1 MSDAMNNP
9 YANNPNQNGRNGQQ
23 PQGQPE
29 YGAYAPNQQ
38 SQGQQQSGNPNN
50 SSNPYPSEPQT
61 PRYFDGPNANQNPNQ
76 NGFFYASYTT
86 GQPYGQQNSQP
97 GTGNDNWQPISP
109 FKLAEEWLPKKA
121 KNAIRGTYAILGIA
135 AVILGLALLIW
146 PGATLKVAAI
156 ALGAYFVVSGVVRI
170 VTAIVELGLPG
181 GWRVLDI
188 LIGLMLSVG
197 GGVMLKDA
205 AFRSHACSAHH
216 HGGRPRLDVG
226 RRDGARGIMAH
237 AKLRM
242 GRDLR
247 AAVDCRRLHRAVLP
261 HQLHDLADSV
271 RRMRACGDRHR
282 RNRAR
287 IHVRQTQSQVIFT
300 AKAIKSD
307 YLCFPKGTKQQLSAL
322 FHAYHRPLFICY
334 YLFSRLAD
342 DFTKEVTIVA

>member
-1 MSDAMNNP
+1 MSDSMNNP
-9 YANNPNQNGRNGQQ
+9 YVNNPNQNGSNGQQ

-97 GTGNDNWQPISP
+97 GTGNDDWQPISP

-135 AVILGLALLIW
+135 AII
-146 PGATLKVAAI
+146 
-156 ALGAYFVVSGVVRI
+156 LGAYFVVSGVVRI

-197 GGVMLKDA
+197 GVVMLKNA
-205 AFRSHACSAHH
+205 ALS
-216 HGGRPRLDVG
+216 
-226 RRDGARGIMAH
+226 GAT
-237 AKLRM
+237 L
-242 GRDLR
+242 
-247 AAVDCRRLHRAVLP
+247 AVLITMVVG
-261 HQLHDLADSV
+261 LGWMLEGVMALVESW
-271 RRMRACGDRHR
+271 RMPSSAW
-282 RNRAR
+282 A
-287 IHVRQTQSQVIFT
+287 VIY
-300 AKAIKSD
+300 A
-307 YLCFPKGTKQQLSAL
+307 LLSIVAG
-322 FHAYHRPLFICY
+322 FIV
-334 YLFSRLAD
+334 LFSPISSTTWLILFGGCAL
-342 DFTKEVTIVA
+342 VVIGIVAIVRAFTFGKSNRK

>member
-9 YANNPNQNGRNGQQ
+9 YANDPNTNNPNQNGSNGQQ
-23 PQGQPE
+23 PQDQPE

-50 SSNPYPSEPQT
+50 SGNSGNPYQNEPQT
-61 PRYFDGPNANQNPNQ
+61 PRYFGGPYANQNPNQ

-86 GQPYGQQNSQP
+86 GQPYGQQNSQT
-97 GTGNDNWQPISP
+97 GTGNWQPISP

-135 AVILGLALLIW
+135 AIILGLALLIW

-197 GGVMLKDA
+197 GVVMLKNA
-205 AFRSHACSAHH
+205 ALS
-216 HGGRPRLDVG
+216 
-226 RRDGARGIMAH
+226 GAT
-237 AKLRM
+237 L
-242 GRDLR
+242 
-247 AAVDCRRLHRAVLP
+247 AVLVTMVVG
-261 HQLHDLADSV
+261 LGWMLEGVMALVESW
-271 RRMRACGDRHR
+271 RMPSSAW
-282 RNRAR
+282 A
-287 IHVRQTQSQVIFT
+287 VIY
-300 AKAIKSD
+300 A
-307 YLCFPKGTKQQLSAL
+307 LLSIVAG
-322 FHAYHRPLFICY
+322 FIV
-334 YLFSRLAD
+334 LFSPISSTTWLILFGGCAL
-342 DFTKEVTIVA
+342 VVIGIVAIVRAFTFGKPNRK

>member
-9 YANNPNQNGRNGQQ
+9 YANNPNPNGSNGQH

-97 GTGNDNWQPISP
+97 GTGNDNCSRSAVQTCGGMAA
-109 FKLAEEWLPKKA
+109 KEGEERDPRHLRNTWHRRHHP
-121 KNAIRGTYAILGIA
+121 RPGTADL
-135 AVILGLALLIW
+135 

-197 GGVMLKDA
+197 GVVMLKNA
-205 AFRSHACSAHH
+205 ALS
-216 HGGRPRLDVG
+216 
-226 RRDGARGIMAH
+226 GAT
-237 AKLRM
+237 L
-242 GRDLR
+242 
-247 AAVDCRRLHRAVLP
+247 AVLVTMVVG
-261 HQLHDLADSV
+261 LGWMLEGVMALVESW
-271 RRMRACGDRHR
+271 RMPSSAW
-282 RNRAR
+282 A
-287 IHVRQTQSQVIFT
+287 VIY
-300 AKAIKSD
+300 A
-307 YLCFPKGTKQQLSAL
+307 LLSIVAG
-322 FHAYHRPLFICY
+322 FIV
-334 YLFSRLAD
+334 LFSPISSTTWLILFGGCAL
-342 DFTKEVTIVA
+342 VVIGIVAIVRAFTFGKSNRK

>member
-9 YANNPNQNGRNGQQ
+9 YANNPNQNGSNEQQ

-38 SQGQQQSGNPNN
+38 SQSQQQGGNPNN
-50 SSNPYPSEPQT
+50 SGNPYQSEPQT
-61 PRYFDGPNANQNPNQ
+61 PCYFDGPNANPNPNQ

-86 GQPYGQQNSQP
+86 GQPYGQPYGQQNSQSDADN
-97 GTGNDNWQPISP
+97 GTNNWQPISP
-109 FKLAEEWLPKKA
+109 FKLVEEWLPKKA
-121 KNAIRGTYAILGIA
+121 KNAIRGTYAVLGIA

-197 GGVMLKDA
+197 GVVMLKNA
-205 AFRSHACSAHH
+205 
-216 HGGRPRLDVG
+216 
-226 RRDGARGIMAH
+226 AH

-242 GRDLR
+242 GRNLR
-247 AAVDCRRLHRAVLP
+247 TAVDRRRLHRAVLP
-261 HQLHDLADSV
+261 RQLHDLADPV

-282 RNRAR
+282 RDRTCV
-287 IHVRQTQSQVIFT
+287 HLRQVQAQVIFCG
-300 AKAIKSD
+300 AGRK
-307 YLCFPKGTKQQLSAL
+307 
-322 FHAYHRPLFICY
+322 
-334 YLFSRLAD
+334 
-342 DFTKEVTIVA
+342 V